1 MNRKNYEL
9 LKSQAPGHHGAHTS
23 TTDDLI
29 YRAVFDAFICRAVFD
44 LVMDIS
50 SAPTYVEKK
59 LCKKGSGEEVGIAFV
74 RIEEA
79 KSGMEG
85 LVWAEDALQE
95 GGFDMKLTS
104 SNAMRRSSLVVTER
118 SKGPGK
124 SGGKRHQKVLRDD
137 IQGITKP
144 KPDIKRLARKGG
156 VLRTRGLNYE
166 GNEGI
171 GSESGSLLTKGARFS
186 SISDFLSFMS
196 DDKTSHHAI
205 EDREIGDSKL
215 LMHPVVKLAKLS
227 PKEEQFVVGK
237 GVISGGGNDKKA
249 VQRARKGN
257 KEKSLDS
264 KSEDFVDR
272 YSSSKSH
279 GKYQCRL
286 CEALFGFRRD
296 MRRHL
301 EGPHGFGE
309 GWDCKNCGKQ
319 FKNKHSKYKHLSK
332 ICGQ

>member
-1 MNRKNYEL
+1 
-9 LKSQAPGHHGAHTS
+9 
-23 TTDDLI
+23 
-29 YRAVFDAFICRAVFD
+29 
-44 LVMDIS
+44 MDIS
-50 SAPTYVEKK
+50 AAPTYVEKK
-59 LCKKGSGEEVGIAFV
+59 LWKRGSGEEVGIAFV

-85 LVWAEDALQE
+85 LVWAEDDEDAMPE

-104 SNAMRRSSLVVTER
+104 SNAMKRSSVVSKGVAFGEAVVVTER

-124 SGGKRHQKVLRDD
+124 SGAKRHQRVLRDD

-144 KPDIKRLARKGG
+144 AIKRLARKGG
-156 VLRTRGLNYE
+156 VVRIRGLNCEENGKDESYVQ
-166 GNEGI
+166 GNEGM

-196 DDKTSHHAI
+196 DDKTSHHAS
-205 EDREIGDSKL
+205 EEREIGDSKL
-215 LMHPVVKLAKLS
+215 LMQPIVKLAKLS

-237 GVISGGGNDKKA
+237 SVISGGGNDKKA
-249 VQRARKGN
+249 VQRASKSN
-257 KEKSLDS
+257 KKKSLKS
-264 KSEDFVDR
+264 KSEDFIDR
-272 YSSSKSH
+272 YSSSISH

-309 GWDCKNCGKQ
+309 GWDCNNCGKH

-332 ICGQ
+332 ICGK